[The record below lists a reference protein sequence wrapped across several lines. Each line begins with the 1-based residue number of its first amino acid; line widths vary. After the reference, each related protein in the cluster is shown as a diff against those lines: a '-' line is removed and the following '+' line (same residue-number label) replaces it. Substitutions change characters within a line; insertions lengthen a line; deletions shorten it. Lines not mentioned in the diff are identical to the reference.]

1 MVLVLLYITN
11 SYTKFFLN
19 VLFIINMEE
28 YKGIFYNDNSE
39 KKYYEGGAH
48 FRYKDLVRE
57 LTFIKKQRESHTTS
71 LSSLSTNDIK
81 TQSPLKKSLIIHKL
95 PNRKEN
101 SQERNVEQSSTRRV
115 IYKNNQTNSINSY
128 REKMPLINNNIN
140 SRNMTKQKKVSLN
153 QIKTM
158 NIEYNYFAH
167 ISNNSHIRNNSKEQ
181 IFFLKSS
188 SLKSLVPIVNKNQ
201 RKNIVNQK
209 SFLFN
214 GFNQQLRSRNV
225 NCVRKSNSMVKT
237 GVFSCNQINSYN
249 NNPFFNKTLLNVKRQ
264 YYH

>member
-1 MVLVLLYITN
+1 
-11 SYTKFFLN
+11 
-19 VLFIINMEE
+19 MEE

-188 SLKSLVPIVNKNQ
+188 SLKSLVPIVNKTQ

-214 GFNQQLRSRNV
+214 GFNQQLRSRN
-225 NCVRKSNSMVKT
+225 
-237 GVFSCNQINSYN
+237 INF
-249 NNPFFNKTLLNVKRQ
+249 FFNNYLNNEKKIMTIILLYNIFIIYNILSRREMVNIINDNNDN
-264 YYH
+264 YLYILNCSYISFILL

>member
-1 MVLVLLYITN
+1 
-11 SYTKFFLN
+11 
-19 VLFIINMEE
+19 MEE

-39 KKYYEGGAH
+39 KKYYEAGAH

-71 LSSLSTNDIK
+71 LSSLSTNDIR
-81 TQSPLKKSLIIHKL
+81 TQSPLKKSLVIHKL

-101 SQERNVEQSSTRRV
+101 SIGRNVQNKTKKI

-128 REKMPLINNNIN
+128 REKIPLINNNIN
-140 SRNMTKQKKVSLN
+140 NINSRNINKQTKVSLN
-153 QIKTM
+153 QINTM

-167 ISNNSHIRNNSKEQ
+167 INNNSHIRNNSKET

-188 SLKSLVPIVNKNQ
+188 SLKSLVPIANRNQ

-214 GFNQQLRSRNV
+214 GFNQQFRSRNV
-225 NCVRKSNSMVKT
+225 NGVRKSNSMVKT
-237 GVFSCNQINSYN
+237 GVFNRNQINLYN
-249 NNPFFNKTLLNVKRQ
+249 NNPSFNKTLLNVKRQ

>member
-128 REKMPLINNNIN
+128 REKMPLINNDAYM
-140 SRNMTKQKKVSLN
+140 SPS
-153 QIKTM
+153 
-158 NIEYNYFAH
+158 
-167 ISNNSHIRNNSKEQ
+167 
-181 IFFLKSS
+181 
-188 SLKSLVPIVNKNQ
+188 
-201 RKNIVNQK
+201 
-209 SFLFN
+209 
-214 GFNQQLRSRNV
+214 
-225 NCVRKSNSMVKT
+225 
-237 GVFSCNQINSYN
+237 
-249 NNPFFNKTLLNVKRQ
+249 
-264 YYH
+264 

>member
-1 MVLVLLYITN
+1 
-11 SYTKFFLN
+11 
-19 VLFIINMEE
+19 MEE

-48 FRYKDLVRE
+48 FKYKDLVRE

-71 LSSLSTNDIK
+71 LSSLSTNDIR
-81 TQSPLKKSLIIHKL
+81 TQSPLKKSLVIHKL

-101 SQERNVEQSSTRRV
+101 NSLGRNLNQNNTKKI
-115 IYKNNQTNSINSY
+115 IYKNNQTNIINSY
-128 REKMPLINNNIN
+128 REKIPLINNNIN
-140 SRNMTKQKKVSLN
+140 SRNNIQQSKVNLN

-158 NIEYNYFAH
+158 NIEYNYFAP
-167 ISNNSHIRNNSKEQ
+167 INNNTHIRNNSKEQ

-188 SLKSLVPIVNKNQ
+188 SLKSLVPLVNRNQ

-209 SFLFN
+209 SYLFN
-214 GFNQQLRSRNV
+214 GFNQKFKSRNV
-225 NCVRKSNSMVKT
+225 NGVRKSNSMIKT
-237 GVFSCNQINSYN
+237 GVFQRNQINIYN
-249 NNPFFNKTLLNVKRQ
+249 NNPSFNKTLLNVNRQ

>member
-115 IYKNNQTNSINSY
+115 S
-128 REKMPLINNNIN
+128 
-140 SRNMTKQKKVSLN
+140 
-153 QIKTM
+153 
-158 NIEYNYFAH
+158 
-167 ISNNSHIRNNSKEQ
+167 
-181 IFFLKSS
+181 
-188 SLKSLVPIVNKNQ
+188 
-201 RKNIVNQK
+201 
-209 SFLFN
+209 
-214 GFNQQLRSRNV
+214 
-225 NCVRKSNSMVKT
+225 
-237 GVFSCNQINSYN
+237 
-249 NNPFFNKTLLNVKRQ
+249 
-264 YYH
+264 